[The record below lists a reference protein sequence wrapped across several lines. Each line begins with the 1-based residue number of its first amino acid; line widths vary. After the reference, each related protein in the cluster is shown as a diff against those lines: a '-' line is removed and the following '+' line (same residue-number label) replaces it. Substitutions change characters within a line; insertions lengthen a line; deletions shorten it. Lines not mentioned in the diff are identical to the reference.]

1 MLISVNGV
9 GQLSFLNLGKT
20 ITHLEF
26 KLKIWWGGGGGEGSN
41 SSKQVRNGNEL
52 GSGWVF

>member
-20 ITHLEF
+20 ITHVEF
-26 KLKIWWGGGGGEGSN
+26 KLKILGGEGSN